1 MEKLLTKLTGQWK
14 IKEMNFEMTGN
25 IKDNAQNIMKI
36 QDELDYYLAGR
47 PKPVNKFKNKP

>member
-1 MEKLLTKLTGQWK
+1 
-14 IKEMNFEMTGN
+14 MNFEMTGN